1 MYNINGGKNQELLNR
16 CSWLK
21 EYMTFVNQVR
31 ELHRESGYDHLDDA
45 IERAIDR
52 CIEKNILKSFLTEH
66 RWEVVKA
73 MTLDY
78 TFDRQIMLE
87 RQEARSEGHAEGH
100 AKGRAEG
107 LNALISTCKELK
119 VSFDETAA
127 KVKEKFSL
135 EDEEVSKYMQLYW

>member
-1 MYNINGGKNQELLNR
+1 MI
-16 CSWLK
+16 
-21 EYMTFVNQVR
+21 FVDQVR
-31 ELHRESGYDHLDDA
+31 EL
-45 IERAIDR
+45 
-52 CIEKNILKSFLTEH
+52 CKT
-66 RWEVVKA
+66 EVVEII
-73 MTLDY
+73 TLDY

-87 RQEARSEGHAEGH
+87 PQEARSEGHAEGH

-119 VSFDETAA
+119 VSFDETAT

>member
-21 EYMTFVNQVR
+21 EYMTFVDQVR
-31 ELHRESGYDHLDDA
+31 DLRRENGYDHLEDA

-66 RWEVVKA
+66 RCEVVKA

-87 RQEARSEGHAEGH
+87 RQEARMEGH
-100 AKGRAEG
+100 AKGRDEG
-107 LNALISTCKELK
+107 LKALISTCKELK

-135 EDEEVSKYMQLYW
+135 EDEEVLKSMQLYW